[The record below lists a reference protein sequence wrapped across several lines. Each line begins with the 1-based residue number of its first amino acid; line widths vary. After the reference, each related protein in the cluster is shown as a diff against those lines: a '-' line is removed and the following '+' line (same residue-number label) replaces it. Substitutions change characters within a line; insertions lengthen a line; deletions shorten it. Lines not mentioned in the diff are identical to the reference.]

1 MPRQHGHFSCHKLH
15 IPEFIPNELELWFA
29 LVEKAFASSN
39 IHDEK
44 EKYGLLVTRLDIR
57 HSTEVQDLIINEPE
71 EKPYSTLK
79 ATLISRL
86 GTSEKSKLQLFMSD
100 VDLGDRTP
108 SQYLRHL
115 RTLVGTSMT
124 DNAVKAIWL
133 SRLPVEIQPFLEI
146 ASGAQSI
153 QEVGKLTD
161 RLFINHSQQRVT
173 VITDAQTSEI
183 ETKNADLRQMRQD
196 IEAVSKR
203 LDKIQMYHK
212 KEVSFRR
219 RQDNLCRFHR
229 RYGSHARGCISPCN
243 FKSGNDTGGH

>member
-1 MPRQHGHFSCHKLH
+1 
-15 IPEFIPNELELWFA
+15 
-29 LVEKAFASSN
+29 
-39 IHDEK
+39 
-44 EKYGLLVTRLDIR
+44 
-57 HSTEVQDLIINEPE
+57 
-71 EKPYSTLK
+71 
-79 ATLISRL
+79 
-86 GTSEKSKLQLFMSD
+86 MSD

-146 ASGAQSI
+146 ASGA
-153 QEVGKLTD
+153 VNT
-161 RLFINHSQQRVT
+161 R
-173 VITDAQTSEI
+173 DAQTSEI

-203 LDKIQMYHK
+203 LDKLQMYHK

-229 RYGSHARGCISPCN
+229 RYGSHARRCISPCN